1 MLDCVLKF
9 MQRNSMLNTLK
20 SKDTRLAKINNHIS
34 GSSPSLCKDRQGRE
48 VISFNICGSRGHA
61 LHERATMSA

>member
-1 MLDCVLKF
+1 
-9 MQRNSMLNTLK
+9 MLNTLK